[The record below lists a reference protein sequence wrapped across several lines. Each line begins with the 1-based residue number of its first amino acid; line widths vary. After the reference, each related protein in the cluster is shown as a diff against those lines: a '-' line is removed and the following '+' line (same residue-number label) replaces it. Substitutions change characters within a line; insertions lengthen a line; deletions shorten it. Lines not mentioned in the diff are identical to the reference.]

1 MTIYKNLN
9 LIFIH
14 IPKNG
19 GTSIREYLKNKEKPF
34 FICNKNNLFSVDNKD
49 YHIHHYT
56 YLEILKSNIINDY
69 DQYNFF
75 CIIRNPYYK
84 ILSALTFHS
93 IINPQTSIEDLTR
106 ILEIL
111 FKNNNLKIRQ
121 IKVCE
126 CKYVNFYNFNFNNK
140 DFDIEIKHLLPQS
153 AFLKNSNNELESSIK
168 ILYFENLKNEFI
180 NKLGIKDFDIHRNKG
195 NILDYD
201 VFLTN
206 EVKTLIYNYY
216 QEDFL
221 NFGYNF

>member
-1 MTIYKNLN
+1 MTIYKHLK

-19 GTSIREYLKNKEKPF
+19 GTSIREYLKNKEDPLF
-34 FICNKNNLFSVDNKD
+34 DCNKNNLFSVDNND
-49 YHIHHYT
+49 YHILHYT
-56 YLEILKSNIINDY
+56 YLEILKSNIIYDY
-69 DQYNFF
+69 DQYNIF
-75 CIIRNPYYK
+75 CIIRNPYCK

-93 IINPQTSIEDLTR
+93 IINSETSIEDLTS

-121 IKVCE
+121 SKGCA
-126 CKYVNFYNFNFNNK
+126 CKYINYYNFNFNNK
-140 DFDIEIKHLLPQS
+140 NFDIEIKHLLPQS
-153 AFLKNSNNELESSIK
+153 AFLKNSNNEIESSIK

-180 NKLGIKDFDIHRNKG
+180 NKLGIKDFDIHVNKG
-195 NILDYD
+195 KILDYD
-201 VFLTN
+201 IFLTY

>member
-1 MTIYKNLN
+1 MPIYKNLK

-19 GTSIREYLKNKEKPF
+19 GTSIKQYFQKYEPL
-34 FICNKNNLFSVDNKD
+34 FICDENDFFSLDNYD
-49 YHIHHYT
+49 FHINHYT

-75 CIIRNPYYK
+75 CIIRHPYCK
-84 ILSALTFHS
+84 ILSALNFHS
-93 IINPQTSIEDLTR
+93 IINSETSIEDLIS

-111 FKNNNLKIRQ
+111 FKQPNLI
-121 IKVCE
+121 IKQEKRCS
-126 CKYVNFYNFNFNNK
+126 CKYINYYNFNFNNM
-140 DFDIEIKHLLPQS
+140 DYDIEIKHLLPQS
-153 AFLKNSNNELESSIK
+153 TFLKNSNNEIESSIK

-180 NKLGIKDFDIHRNKG
+180 NKLGIKDFDIHINKG

-201 VFLTN
+201 IFLTY
-206 EVKTLIYNYY
+206 EVKSLIYNYY